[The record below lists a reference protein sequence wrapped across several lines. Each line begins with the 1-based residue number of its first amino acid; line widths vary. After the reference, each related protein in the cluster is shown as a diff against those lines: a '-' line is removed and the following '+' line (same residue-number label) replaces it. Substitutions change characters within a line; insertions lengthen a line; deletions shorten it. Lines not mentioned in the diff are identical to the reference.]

1 MDKRLFFGVTQQ
13 AVDRLTFTM
22 GEYSVALIAL
32 EYLRLQTKQIMKRR
46 ACVSNSELRN
56 ELAAGLS
63 VHWQDFKGLACAT
76 QWEQHEVF
84 FSWALLEAS
93 ISTFEGWVSDVG
105 RIMGLSNGEKTN
117 LQVPEHFQRV
127 VSRLQ
132 RECHSA
138 SMRRAFYDVYGHSC
152 KCCYP
157 AMASMLHCFRFFKE
171 MRNAFV
177 HEAGRASERLVRRI
191 VEYQRICTRSSLHV
205 NEVPVVNPCAI
216 GDVVVPVYRGIIG
229 FTDVLIRILVS
240 YDSELLCTTYGE
252 AEFLQ
257 RYEREKYP
265 AWLPGLNKQKAGV
278 VIGKGVKRAGF
289 RQPNDMDVLRKF
301 IIDKLP

>member
-1 MDKRLFFGVTQQ
+1 MDKRLFFSVTQQ

-22 GEYSVALIAL
+22 GEYSAALIAL
-32 EYLRLQTKQIMKRR
+32 KYLCQQTKQMMERR
-46 ACVSNSELRN
+46 SGVSNEELRSKF
-56 ELAAGLS
+56 ATGSS
-63 VHWQDFKGLACAT
+63 VHWQDFRGMACGT
-76 QWEQHEVF
+76 RWEQHEEF

-93 ISTFEGWVSDVG
+93 ISTFEGWISDMG
-105 RIMGLSNGEKTN
+105 TIMGLSKYEKTD
-117 LQVPEHFQRV
+117 LQVPENFQHV
-127 VSRLQ
+127 VSRLR
-132 RECHSA
+132 RECLSA
-138 SMRRAFYDVYGHSC
+138 PMRSAFYDVYGHSC

-157 AMASMLHCFRFFKE
+157 AMAPMLHCFRVFKE

-177 HEAGRASERLVRRI
+177 HEAGRASEQLVRRI
-191 VEYQRICTRSSLHV
+191 GEYQRICTRSSLHV
-205 NEVPVVNPCAI
+205 NEVPVINLCAI

-301 IIDKLP
+301 IIDKLS